1 MNPLLKRALVGDEVL
16 EGGANDALIALL
28 CKLGNVAESAGGLRS
43 SRRLLRRRGA
53 ISPAG
58 CAALRRLVDIDRN
71 VERDSVDG
79 KSQHQLNIGVER
91 LIELIGRPEV
101 DGLWRLA
108 DECLASQSDEAAARA
123 MASGT
128 AVPRATLEA
137 TEKAA
142 GGYHV
147 DLFVRRY
154 TRDTRPWIAFHQDVS
169 NITINVALSADM
181 SHEGG
186 RLHAIIEGRHQVV
199 TRAEGEATIHADDV
213 MHAVSAMRGG
223 VRYSLIAFFYALTD
237 EAEASQ
243 TLPQARHIDGG
254 WTHERGE

>member
-1 MNPLLKRALVGDEVL
+1 MAAMNPLLKRALVGDEVL
-16 EGGANDALIALL
+16 EAGANDALIALL

-43 SRRLLRRRGA
+43 SRRLLRRPGA
-53 ISPAG
+53 ISPTG
-58 CAALRRLVDIDRN
+58 CAALRRLVDVDRN

-128 AVPRATLEA
+128 SVPRATLEA
-137 TEKAA
+137 TEEAA

-154 TRDTRPWIAFHQDVS
+154 TRATRPWIAFHQDVS

-186 RLHAIIEGRHQVV
+186 RLHAILEGRHQVV
-199 TRAEGEATIHADDV
+199 TRAEGEATVHADDV

-237 EAEASQ
+237 EADSKASQ
-243 TLPQARHIDGG
+243 TLPQARH
-254 WTHERGE
+254 HRGQ